1 MTTCL
6 MNNQINDKRKM
17 SILSEETLL
26 ESGKFFRKIA
36 KAEVWTHVLQ
46 ARLDVRT
53 FGVYLKV
60 RWHYTWNLK
69 PKRWISSE
77 FPQCLLFSARICFLW
92 GRPRSLRRSRRP
104 LCPEWRAKVREDVL
118 VQRRNWCKSA
128 MCGQRQKNLDRTGSD
143 HGSDHGLDHGSW
155 IGWCKIKL
163 EI

>member
-26 ESGKFFRKIA
+26 ESGKLFRKIA

-92 GRPRSLRRSRRP
+92 GRPRSLRRMESKSEGGRFGSKK
-104 LCPEWRAKVREDVL
+104 EL
-118 VQRRNWCKSA
+118 VQKRYVWTASKKS
-128 MCGQRQKNLDRTGSD
+128 GSDGIGSRTGSRI
-143 HGSDHGLDHGSW
+143 GSRIMDRMM
-155 IGWCKIKL
+155 
-163 EI
+163 